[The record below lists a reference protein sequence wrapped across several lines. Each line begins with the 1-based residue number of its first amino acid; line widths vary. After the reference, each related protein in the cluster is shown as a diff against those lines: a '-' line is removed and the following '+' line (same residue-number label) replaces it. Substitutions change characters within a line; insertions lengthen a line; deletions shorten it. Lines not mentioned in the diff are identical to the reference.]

1 MKAIQ
6 ILTVIDEK
14 ILLHDSVASVEIDG
28 KLYNVPKMRRVAKA
42 DARKILGLADF
53 LQLNKETIQK
63 LNYII
68 NTF

>member
-42 DARKILGLADF
+42 DARKILGLAEY
-53 LQLNKETIQK
+53 LQLNETVREK

>member
-6 ILTVIDEK
+6 ILSVIDKK

>member
-6 ILTVIDEK
+6 ILSVIDEK
-14 ILLHDSVASVEIDG
+14 ILLHDSVASVEIDE
-28 KLYNVPKMRRVAKA
+28 KTYSVPKLRRVAKA

>member
-6 ILTVIDEK
+6 ILSVIDEK
-14 ILLHDSVASVEIDG
+14 ILLHESVATVIVDG
-28 KLYNVPKMRRVAKA
+28 KSYSVPKMRRVAKA

-53 LQLNKETIQK
+53 LQLSETVKEK

>member
-6 ILTVIDEK
+6 ILSVIDKK
-14 ILLHDSVASVEIDG
+14 ILLHDSVASVEIDE
-28 KLYNVPKMRRVAKA
+28 KTYSVPKLRRVAKA